1 MANVY
6 FKMMN
11 NNIVK
16 DYSQVVIADI
26 QRESLNSVCN
36 EKKNTIEINK

>member
-16 DYSQVVIADI
+16 DYSQVVITNI
-26 QRESLNSVCN
+26 QRESLNSVCK
-36 EKKNTIEINK
+36 EKVNSIEVNK